1 MTQFLKNILVI
12 FTIILMT
19 ANGTNAQSP
28 VADPQLVLAPSNPY
42 TKIDHSTM
50 RCQYRQTI
58 VNDPRNPEK
67 STRENIMLLQIGK
80 DVSRYSDIK
89 KIMGDSLMLALE
101 KQGADNNTIIRKL
114 LPLERGRSSEVILK
128 NYPNGKITFTNYLM
142 ASYLYE
148 EVYKSPNWKLGQD
161 TTTILGYP
169 CRLATTNF
177 RGRNYR
183 AWFAP
188 DIPVDDG
195 PWKLRGL
202 PGLILKATDDKNEV
216 SFECI
221 SIEKVSWQD
230 DIYLS
235 NPNLGYI
242 RTSKSAYEKLVR
254 DFQENPAGYIQP
266 VLQTE
271 LPASAKRKRAYN
283 PIELSE

>member
-1 MTQFLKNILVI
+1 MIKIKIYFLLVI
-12 FTIILMT
+12 ILAT
-19 ANGTNAQSP
+19 TKVNAQSP
-28 VADPQLVLAPSNPY
+28 VAEPQLVLAPSNPY

-101 KQGADNNTIIRKL
+101 KQGADNNIIRKL

-128 NYPNGKITFTNYLM
+128 NYPKGKITFTNYLM

-148 EVYKSPNWKLGQD
+148 EVYKAPNWKLGRD
-161 TTTILGYP
+161 TTPILGYP
-169 CRLATTNF
+169 CRLATTSF

-221 SIEKVSWQD
+221 SIEKVSCQD

-242 RTSKSAYEKLVR
+242 RTAKSAYEKLVR

>member
-1 MTQFLKNILVI
+1 
-12 FTIILMT
+12 
-19 ANGTNAQSP
+19 
-28 VADPQLVLAPSNPY
+28 
-42 TKIDHSTM
+42 
-50 RCQYRQTI
+50 
-58 VNDPRNPEK
+58 
-67 STRENIMLLQIGK
+67 
-80 DVSRYSDIK
+80 
-89 KIMGDSLMLALE
+89 MLALE
-101 KQGADNNTIIRKL
+101 KQGVDNNTIIRKL

-128 NYPNGKITFTNYLM
+128 NYPKGKITFTNYLM

-148 EVYKSPNWKLGQD
+148 EVYKSPHWKLGRD

-169 CRLATTNF
+169 CRLATTSF

-188 DIPVDDG
+188 DIPVDNG

-221 SIEKVSWQD
+221 SIEKVSWED

-242 RTSKSAYEKLVR
+242 RTSKSAYEKLVC

-283 PIELSE
+283 PIDLSE